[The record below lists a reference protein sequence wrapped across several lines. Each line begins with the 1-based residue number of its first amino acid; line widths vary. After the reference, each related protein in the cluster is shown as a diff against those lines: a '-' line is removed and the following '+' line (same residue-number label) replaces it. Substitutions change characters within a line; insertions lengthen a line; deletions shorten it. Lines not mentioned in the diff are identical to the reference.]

1 MWERDFIQEDYYFL
15 IRREMISIPE
25 LDHQKTVEE
34 ILEFIR
40 RVIKEAKAL
49 GTVIGLSGGVD
60 SSLTASLCV
69 QALGKN
75 KVLGI
80 MMPIE
85 FTPQE
90 DMEDARDLADK
101 LGIETRNINIS
112 HICRSFFQALQV
124 NYKDP
129 GKKIAMGNIIAR
141 IRMIILYYYANI
153 QNYLVAGTSD
163 RSEALIGFFTKY
175 GDGGADFY
183 PCIHLYKTQV
193 RELANYLNI
202 PRRIAYKPSSPQ
214 LYPGHKATDEIPLDY
229 NELDPI
235 LVDLVD
241 QDLSPKEVSRKTGI
255 SITILEEVLH
265 RFNRSKHKRIFP
277 PTIKDSVD

>member
-1 MWERDFIQEDYYFL
+1 
-15 IRREMISIPE
+15 MISIQE

-34 ILEFIR
+34 ISDFIR
-40 RVIKEAKAL
+40 LVIKEAKAL

-101 LGIETRNINIS
+101 LEIETKNINIS

-124 NYKDP
+124 NYKNS

-235 LVDLVD
+235 LVSLFD
-241 QDLSPKEVSRKTGI
+241 QDLSPEEVNRKTGI
-255 SITILEEVLH
+255 SITTVEEVLH
-265 RFNRSKHKRIFP
+265 RFNRSKHKRTFP
-277 PTIKDSVD
+277 PTIKDNVD

>member
-1 MWERDFIQEDYYFL
+1 
-15 IRREMISIPE
+15 MISVPE
-25 LDHQKTVEE
+25 LNHQKTVEE
-34 ILEFIR
+34 ISEFIR

-80 MMPIE
+80 MMPID
-85 FTPQE
+85 FTPKE
-90 DMEDARDLADK
+90 DMDDAQDLADQ
-101 LGIETRNINIS
+101 LGIETINLNID
-112 HICRSFFQALQV
+112 HVCKSFFQTLQV
-124 NYKDP
+124 SFKDH
-129 GKKIAMGNIIAR
+129 GKKKAMGNIIAR
-141 IRMIILYYYANI
+141 IRMIILYYYANC

-175 GDGGADFY
+175 GDVGADFY
-183 PCIHLYKTQV
+183 PCIHLYKTQM

-202 PRRIAYKPSSPQ
+202 SRKIAYKPSSPQ

-229 NELDPI
+229 TKLDPI
-235 LVDLVD
+235 LVGLFD

-255 SITILEEVLH
+255 SITILEDILH
-265 RFNRSKHKRIFP
+265 RYNRSKHKLTFP
-277 PTIKDSVD
+277 PTIKENVNLFSQY